1 MNRFLLSIHPSSD
14 VRASVAG
21 SGGAAVVE
29 EKDYF
34 QVTDELA
41 KENSHFAISEALLA
55 VIEQVYIYI

>member
-1 MNRFLLSIHPSSD
+1 M
-14 VRASVAG
+14 A
-21 SGGAAVVE
+21 E

-55 VIEQVYIYI
+55 VIEQVLYMRLQPSVT